1 MSNVK
6 VTTLGNGLRVAVDE
20 MPEATQ
26 PGPASVAPP
35 SCRSPGCPL

>member
-20 MPEATQ
+20 ILACERGLRAWL
-26 PGPASVAPP
+26 SSP
-35 SCRSPGCPL
+35 SA